1 MRLLI
6 IVLTLLLAVALLGFV
21 LTNLDARTDELT
33 VWKTTYQDVRLYWVV
48 FVSVLVGVV
57 YTGIIGI
64 GQGAQMWLA
73 NRRLTREIEKLE
85 TELNYLRT
93 QPAIRP
99 AAGEAVEEREAAIGS
114 RTAGRD
120 DEGEEA
126 PPPSAPV
133 YGADDDDD
141 YPDDDVYSGGRAV

>member
-1 MRLLI
+1 MRLLM

-48 FVSVLVGVV
+48 FVSVLVGVI
-57 YTGIIGI
+57 YTGIIGV
-64 GQGAQMWLA
+64 GQGVQMWVA

-99 AAGEAVEEREAAIGS
+99 AVGEAAEEREVATQSLVPQSADP
-114 RTAGRD
+114 TDA
-120 DEGEEA
+120 A

-133 YGADDDDD
+133 YGADDDE

>member
-48 FVSVLVGVV
+48 FVSVLVGVI
-57 YTGIIGI
+57 YTGIIGV
-64 GQGAQMWLA
+64 GQGVQMWVA

-99 AAGEAVEEREAAIGS
+99 AAGEAAEEREAEIES
-114 RTAGRD
+114 RVAQSAD
-120 DEGEEA
+120 PADAA

-133 YGADDDDD
+133 YGADDDE